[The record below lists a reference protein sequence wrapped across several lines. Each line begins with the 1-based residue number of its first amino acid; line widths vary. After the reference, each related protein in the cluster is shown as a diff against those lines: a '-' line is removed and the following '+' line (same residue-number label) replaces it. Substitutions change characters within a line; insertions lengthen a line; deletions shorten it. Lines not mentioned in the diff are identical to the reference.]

1 MAKYIKV
8 VKSVAA
14 HLGLLKDR
22 EQTADGNYLLWQAD
36 LQGYQGRTLEEQAE
50 KVGGAVLTA
59 LEAKLEHDG
68 KVDTPAAVT
77 DPFAVVVPPTDNNG
91 SNPGNGEDGTDGG
104 TGGGS
109 VLPDGSGDADDNNA
123 GTGGGDNGD
132 GPDTGNGTENGS
144 ENGTENETKVKGGK
158 K

>member
-77 DPFAVVVPPTDNNG
+77 DPFAVPPTDNNG
-91 SNPGNGEDGTDGG
+91 SNPGEDGTDGG
-104 TGGGS
+104 TGGGA
-109 VLPDGSGDADDNNA
+109 VLPDGSGDTDDNNA
-123 GTGGGDNGD
+123 GAGGGDNGD
-132 GPDTGNGTENGS
+132 GPDTGNGTESGS
-144 ENGTENETKVKGGK
+144 ENETKVKGGK
-158 K
+158 G